1 MNGFLS
7 KFKNFN
13 QKQKKESEKEEIY
26 ESDPISILDIANKF
40 GNNERRLNNEEL
52 LKYLCVEYLHKN
64 VKIQTV
70 KETIIMNNVEDIYL
84 TLRLSNN
91 DNNNT
96 ITNINFTN
104 KEWIANLTNT
114 AMLSILFKRNISEED
129 PWGEES

>member
-91 DNNNT
+91 DNNNI